1 MDTIVTKAPAPA
13 PQQVVFL
20 GWLLVVVDSP
30 FVTTLVVIE
39 SARVPSNK
47 IWTNNVGTTAATCG
61 VSIAVLVG
69 SELCSDGVFSRIV
82 CLPRVIGDM
91 IVGARRF
98 FGRDRCSVFV
108 VMLVPVFGI
117 FILSY
122 KESVMIVS
130 SVVSML

>member
-1 MDTIVTKAPAPA
+1 M
-13 PQQVVFL
+13 
-20 GWLLVVVDSP
+20 
-30 FVTTLVVIE
+30 TTLVVME

-61 VSIAVLVG
+61 ASIAVLVG
-69 SELCSDGVFSRIV
+69 SELSSDRVFSRIV

-98 FGRDRCSVFV
+98 FGRDICSVFV

-122 KESVMIVS
+122 KESVMIPVVS
-130 SVVSML
+130 SVVVWLHSCFDDLDWRNEIFVKNVRYEYIYMY

>member
-1 MDTIVTKAPAPA
+1 M
-13 PQQVVFL
+13 FL

-30 FVTTLVVIE
+30 FVTTLVVVVVL

-61 VSIAVLVG
+61 ASIAVLVG

-108 VMLVPVFGI
+108 VMLVLVFGI